1 LSPGVFVYAETGEKI
16 MGTNGDLLNSNPP
29 PDTESAL
36 FDRLAE
42 IGRVIRIETPITS
55 DTGAGDVIGASSDDL
70 SKPSSIGTLPHGT
83 LPTN

>member
-1 LSPGVFVYAETGEKI
+1 
-16 MGTNGDLLNSNPP
+16 MGTNGDLLT
-29 PDTESAL
+29 DTESAL

-55 DTGAGDVIGASSDDL
+55 DMTGAGDVIGASIDDL